1 MGAWPYATDKASIV
15 PRAERAW
22 TALFEVLD
30 TLSDEQMG
38 RLGGDGW
45 TVKDHLAHLAAW
57 DLSLAALLESRDRQS
72 ALGIEGF
79 STTDW
84 DGQNGV
90 MHERHR
96 VLVADEVRAL
106 LLGSRLMV
114 LRALDG
120 LGEDDLTRPYREY
133 QPQDERT
140 PPLDSGQPV
149 ARWVIGSVVDHVA
162 EHLGYIQRLL

>member
-22 TALFEVLD
+22 ATLFEV
-30 TLSDEQMG
+30 
-38 RLGGDGW
+38 
-45 TVKDHLAHLAAW
+45 
-57 DLSLAALLESRDRQS
+57 
-72 ALGIEGF
+72 
-79 STTDW
+79 
-84 DGQNGV
+84 
-90 MHERHR
+90 
-96 VLVADEVRAL
+96 
-106 LLGSRLMV
+106 LGSRLMV

-120 LGEDDLTRPYREY
+120 LAEDDLTRPYRVY

-162 EHLGYIQRLL
+162 EHLGYIQRLG